1 MTTTKN
7 YIGKGKQV
15 QNIDIVKVNL
25 RFEELAAIAY
35 EKNGKTYVSFEIA
48 KLREPDQFGNTHT
61 CYYSKQADKPALIPI
76 PEAQSEIPNED
87 DLPF

>member
-1 MTTTKN
+1 MNYEKI
-7 YIGKGKQV
+7 YIGKAKKHETL
-15 QNIDIVKVNL
+15 DILK
-25 RFEELAAIAY
+25 AAISIDALETLKEQAY
-35 EKNGKTYVSFEIA
+35 KNLIFFEIA

-61 CYYSKQADKPALIPI
+61 CYYSKQAEKPVLIPI

>member
-1 MTTTKN
+1 MNYEKI
-7 YIGKGKQV
+7 YIGKAKK
-15 QNIDIVKVNL
+15 NESYDIVKVAISIDALEQLKEQAYKNL
-25 RFEELAAIAY
+25 IF
-35 EKNGKTYVSFEIA
+35 FEIA

-61 CYYSKQADKPALIPI
+61 CYYSKQAEKSVLIPI